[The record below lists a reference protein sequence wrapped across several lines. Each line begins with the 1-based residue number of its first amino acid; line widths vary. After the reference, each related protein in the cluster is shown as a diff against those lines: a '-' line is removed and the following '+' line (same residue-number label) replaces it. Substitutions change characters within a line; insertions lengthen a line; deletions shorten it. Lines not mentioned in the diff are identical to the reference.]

1 VIRPFPAY
9 VSDQHLRTYTIRRRL
24 SGGIVILRIRM
35 KLLPTTGFM
44 TMVLLAA
51 CGPAGS
57 GNIVSQE
64 RETGQFESIE
74 VSGGID
80 LTLTVDAAADGSVTV
95 IYDENLLDRIVT
107 EVDGTTLVIRS
118 GGNFNVFGS
127 GRRVEVTTATLEEL
141 SVSGGSDVDAT
152 GSLDRLVVSASGGSD
167 LDLSDLVVDS
177 MVMAASG
184 GSDVAV
190 NVTGEIVGNAS
201 GGSNLTIRGQ
211 PARQD
216 IEVSGGADVSND

>member
-1 VIRPFPAY
+1 M
-9 VSDQHLRTYTIRRRL
+9 T
-24 SGGIVILRIRM
+24 LRIRM
-35 KLLPTTGFM
+35 KLLPSAGVLG
-44 TMVLLAA
+44 MVLVAA

-64 RETGQFESIE
+64 RETGEFESIE

-80 LTLTVDAAADGSVTV
+80 LTLTVDATADDSVTV

-107 EVDGTTLVIRS
+107 EVEGSTLVIRS
-118 GGNFNVFGS
+118 EGSFNVFGS
-127 GRRVEVTTATLEEL
+127 GCRVEVTTATLEEL
-141 SVSGGSDVDAT
+141 AVSGGSDVEAA
-152 GSLDRLVVSASGGSD
+152 GSLDRLVVGASGGSD

-177 MVMAASG
+177 MVIAASG
-184 GSDVAV
+184 GSDVTA
-190 NVTGEIVGNAS
+190 NVTGEIVGDVS
-201 GGSNLTIRGQ
+201 GGSNLTIGGD

>member
-1 VIRPFPAY
+1 
-9 VSDQHLRTYTIRRRL
+9 
-24 SGGIVILRIRM
+24 
-35 KLLPTTGFM
+35 
-44 TMVLLAA
+44 
-51 CGPAGS
+51 
-57 GNIVSQE
+57 
-64 RETGQFESIE
+64 
-74 VSGGID
+74 
-80 LTLTVDAAADGSVTV
+80 
-95 IYDENLLDRIVT
+95 
-107 EVDGTTLVIRS
+107 VIRS

>member
-1 VIRPFPAY
+1 LKPRT
-9 VSDQHLRTYTIRRRL
+9 STKHLAKTA
-24 SGGIVILRIRM
+24 
-35 KLLPTTGFM
+35 LLAV
-44 TMVLLAA
+44 VLLAA

-64 RETGQFESIE
+64 RDIGQFESIE

-80 LTLTVDAAADGSVTV
+80 LTLTVDAGADGSVTV
-95 IYDENLLDRIVT
+95 IYDENLVDRIVT
-107 EVDGTTLVIRS
+107 EVEGSTLVIRS
-118 GGNFNVFGS
+118 EGSFNVFGS

-141 SVSGGSDVDAT
+141 AVSGGSDVEAA
-152 GSLDRLVVSASGGSD
+152 GSLDRLVVGASGGSD

-177 MVMAASG
+177 MVIAASG
-184 GSDVAV
+184 GSDVTA
-190 NVTGEIVGNAS
+190 NVTGEIVGDVS
-201 GGSNLTIRGQ
+201 GGSNLTIGGD